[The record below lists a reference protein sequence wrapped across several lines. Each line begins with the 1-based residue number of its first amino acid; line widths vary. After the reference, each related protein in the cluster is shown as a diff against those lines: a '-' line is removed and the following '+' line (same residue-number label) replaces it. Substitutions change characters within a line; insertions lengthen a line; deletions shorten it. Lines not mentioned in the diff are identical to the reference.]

1 MSTIP
6 SSEVQTVLGP
16 VPAAA
21 IGITLPHEHLL
32 VDLTTPYFNMPAVAS
47 GQHDATAAF
56 STELRDSVVA
66 DFTCNLDNL
75 RLDSK
80 DLATK
85 ELQPF
90 AKQAGNTIVELTSV
104 DIGRDPRGLQA
115 IARQT
120 GLHIVMGCGYYID
133 RSQPHA
139 IRAST
144 EADVAEEMVNDLL
157 VGAKGTD
164 IRAGI
169 IGEIGVDELS
179 DQEQKVLRAAA
190 RAQQATGASINVH
203 VEFILGGRKA
213 GLWAFDVLKDAGADP
228 TRVIFSHQDSSD
240 EDRDYQE
247 MLLEHGII
255 LEYDGFGYEMQ
266 TQAHGGLNYPTDD
279 QRIEALRSLIAGGW
293 QRQLLIST
301 DICMKFLLRSFG
313 GHGYGHILQTV
324 VPKMRRA
331 GVSEDALRAML
342 IDTPRR
348 LLAHQPVI
356 TSREGK
362 AVIP

>member
-1 MSTIP
+1 MSAIP
-6 SSEVQTVLGP
+6 SGEAQTVLGP

-32 VDLTTPYFNMPAVAS
+32 VDLTTPYFNMPADAM
-47 GQHDATAAF
+47 GQHKAAAAF
-56 STELRDSVVA
+56 SAELRDAVVA

-75 RLDSK
+75 RLDSA
-80 DLATK
+80 DLATQ

-90 AKQAGNTIVELTSV
+90 VNQDGSTVIELTSA

-133 RSQPHA
+133 RAQPQT

-144 EADVAEEMVNDLL
+144 ETDVAEEMVHDLL

-164 IRAGI
+164 VRAGI
-169 IGEIGVDELS
+169 IGEIGVDGLS
-179 DQEQKVLRAAA
+179 DQERKVLRAAV
-190 RAQQATGASINVH
+190 RAQHATGASINIH

-213 GLWAFDVLKDAGADP
+213 GLWAFDVLEDAGADL

-247 MLLEHGII
+247 TLLEHGII

-266 TQAHGGLNYPTDD
+266 TQAYRGLNYPTDE
-279 QRIEALRSLIAGGW
+279 QRIEALRSLIAAGW

-348 LLAHQPVI
+348 LLAHQPLI
-356 TSREGK
+356 PNRGGK
-362 AVIP
+362 AATP